1 MPLVL
6 WIMQNSSATSSQFN
20 VVVAGGETTVD
31 ILPSKIINE
40 LKTKPLDNLP
50 IYTGRRTIK
59 V

>member
-1 MPLVL
+1 
-6 WIMQNSSATSSQFN
+6 MQNSSATSSQFN